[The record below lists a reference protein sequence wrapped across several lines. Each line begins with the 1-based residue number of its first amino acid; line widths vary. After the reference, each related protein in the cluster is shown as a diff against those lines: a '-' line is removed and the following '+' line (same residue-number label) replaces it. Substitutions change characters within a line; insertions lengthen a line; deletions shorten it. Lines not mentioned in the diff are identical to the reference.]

1 MRYFGQEA
9 APDMALVRREPERL
23 LFSDPFGDLVVR
35 VDAGRPNTV
44 SVITSHWHAQAQ
56 EFIKNRAEPID
67 GAIRIEAETNRQPA
81 EVLQRA
87 RDFFA
92 EGMGLSLSA
101 ERGQSLEF
109 TGGGGQVTV
118 AAFGNGQPRLQVSS
132 RAWDHQAEEFVRQ
145 LTTEH

>member
-9 APDMALVRREPERL
+9 APDMALVRREPNRL

-35 VDAGRPNTV
+35 VDAGRPNIV
-44 SVITSHWHAQAQ
+44 SVVTSHWHAQAQ
-56 EFIKNRAEPID
+56 EFVKNRAEAMAGVIH
-67 GAIRIEAETNRQPA
+67 IEAETDRPPA
-81 EVLQRA
+81 EVLRRA

-92 EGMGLSLSA
+92 EELGLSLAA
-101 ERGQSLEF
+101 EQGQSLAF

-118 AAFGNGQPRLQVSS
+118 AVMGNGQPRLQVSA